1 MPRTPRVPGRA
12 AGYVRVSTEDQAK
25 HGWSLDA
32 QRHRI
37 EGYCQAKGWELA
49 EVYAD
54 EGISALKDRPA
65 FKRMVE
71 DVLADGVSHVV
82 ALKLDRLGRSA
93 RGLLELFER
102 LEARGVGLVCIDDS
116 IDTSTPS
123 GKLLRTILAGVAE
136 FERDVI
142 SERTKTGMAEARRR
156 GARFGKT
163 STLDPALVA
172 RIRADRDAGLSLS
185 AIARALDAEGVP
197 TGQGGRRW
205 YASTVRAVALAVP
218 HELGVSQ

>member
-1 MPRTPRVPGRA
+1 
-12 AGYVRVSTEDQAK
+12 VSTEDQAK

-37 EGYCQAKGWELA
+37 EGYCQAKEWELV

-54 EGISALKDRPA
+54 EGVSAVKDRPA

-156 GARFGKT
+156 GARFGKV
-163 STLDPALVA
+163 STLDPAVVE
-172 RIRADRDAGLSLS
+172 RIRTDRAAGLSLS
-185 AIARALDAEGVP
+185 AIARSLDAEGIP

-205 YASTVRAVALAVP
+205 YASTVRAIALGP
-218 HELGVSQ
+218 HPETAEG